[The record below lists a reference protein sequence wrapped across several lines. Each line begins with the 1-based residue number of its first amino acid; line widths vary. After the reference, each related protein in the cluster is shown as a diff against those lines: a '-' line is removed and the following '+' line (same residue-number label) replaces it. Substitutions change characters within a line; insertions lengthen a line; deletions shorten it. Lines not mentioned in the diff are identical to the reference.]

1 MSALGSPFGSLR
13 SPFGSPFSTG
23 SGSPLTLGGPFSGH
37 TGFGFNIPLGDPAAI
52 DSAATDMQ
60 TMGDGFH
67 DQARSIRVAAS
78 VAVEGDGGWKGSASA
93 AFADFASHLINV
105 MNGNATACHSA
116 AKAISQ
122 LGHALSHA
130 QKVTQQALGDCE
142 KFSTEVTTQQGL
154 ANDAAT
160 AEQNANQ
167 NAANATHPSVI
178 QTYSH
183 QASVAHDDKV
193 TAQNAVTTAQGNLK
207 DAEKRGHDAEQ
218 TYQQEAAKLST
229 AIGNAASELRSPP
242 DAGKAAPVPVT
253 SSGNDILLASMV
265 TLLGS
270 MGAVKGPLIDAVPP
284 SERTPGFVNA
294 LIQDQRARQEKEM
307 HGGGARGPYS
317 LWSNEFFGKDAG
329 AVNAQVEAGKM
340 PPMPSNWGS
349 MTGAQRQ
356 QYLWSTH
363 SMFPGMSCPI
373 SGTCTFVNATGTGAR
388 TPPQVVNYIVHLP
401 QNVVNWA
408 IHHPG
413 QAAEVLAGGVCT
425 VAIGAET
432 GDVVCLAA
440 TGGAYGVDTAVN
452 AAHAESF
459 GNFWAHQGVTTAEYV
474 VGGGGGVIRSGVGA
488 AKLLEFKVGGETV
501 SVLPTSVG
509 GRIALNTYFA
519 APGAAVT
526 AVSPKIDHA
535 VFGPEPPPPT
545 HPHG

>member
-1 MSALGSPFGSLR
+1 
-13 SPFGSPFSTG
+13 
-23 SGSPLTLGGPFSGH
+23 
-37 TGFGFNIPLGDPAAI
+37 
-52 DSAATDMQ
+52 
-60 TMGDGFH
+60 MGDGFQH
-67 DQARSIRVAAS
+67 QARSIKVAAS
-78 VAVEGDGGWKGSASA
+78 VAVDGDGGWKGSASG
-93 AFADFASHLINV
+93 AFADFAGHLISV
-105 MNGNATACHSA
+105 LNGNASACHSA

-130 QKVTQQALGDCE
+130 QSVTKQALSDCD
-142 KFSTEVTTQQGL
+142 KASTEITTQQSL
-154 ANDAAT
+154 ASDAAT
-160 AEQNANQ
+160 AETNANN
-167 NAANATHPSVI
+167 NAANATHPQVI
-178 QTYSH
+178 QTYQH

-193 TAQNAVTTAQGNLK
+193 TAQNAATTAQGNLK

-218 TYQQEAAKLST
+218 TYQQEATKLSAT
-229 AIGNAASELRSPP
+229 IGNAASELRSPP
-242 DAGKAAPVPVT
+242 DPGKAAPVPIT
-253 SSGNDILLASMV
+253 SSGSDIMLASMV

-270 MGAVKGPLIDAVPP
+270 MGAVKGPLVDAVPP

-294 LIQDQRARQEKEM
+294 LIQDQRNIQEKEM
-307 HGGGARGPYS
+307 QGGGAHAPYS

-401 QNVVNWA
+401 QNIANWA

-413 QAAEVLAGGVCT
+413 QAAEVLAAGVCT

-459 GNFWAHQGVTTAEYV
+459 GSFWAHQGVTTAEYV
-474 VGGGGGVIRSGVGA
+474 VGGGGGLIRSGLGA
-488 AKLLEFKVGGETV
+488 AEKLSFKAGGETV

-509 GRIALNTYFA
+509 GRVALNTFFT
-519 APGAAVT
+519 APGASVT

-535 VFGPEPPPPT
+535 VFGTQPPP
-545 HPHG
+545 HHHG